1 MEPTIKC
8 GRQLA
13 EHADLTGSRFQDV
26 NLEHA
31 AFDDVNLRKAT
42 FHNINFAG
50 AEFSAANLGG
60 ATFRHIGPMPGP
72 DGTQQRQQAVTFE
85 EAMLCDSVFRD
96 VDLSGAR
103 FEHCNTDG
111 MTIDGVKVSDLVAAY
126 RAQRR

>member
-31 AFDDVNLRKAT
+31 AFDDVNLQKAT
-42 FHNINFAG
+42 FHNVNLTDIAVAG
-50 AEFSAANLGG
+50 VNLGG
-60 ATFRHIGPMPGP
+60 ASFRHIGPMPGP
-72 DGTQQRQQAVTFE
+72 DGTQERQRPVTFE

-96 VDLSGAR
+96 VDLSGVTIER
-103 FEHCNTDG
+103 CNTEG
-111 MTIDGVKVSDLVAAY
+111 MTIDGVKLSDLLAAY